1 MYISLYV
8 QNVRWC
14 FLLSVCVRCKWL
26 SPTIRRTDSRSSD
39 FFLLLFLPLSPALSV
54 PPHTICAQPS
64 QTFVLYPF
72 YILSSSLSCMHGTQF
87 GGRAEHTHTH
97 WGDSSTFHSAKR
109 KRKTGLRYRMYS
121 VSVLCVRAP
130 CSIVCGSASHS
141 MRTSIFTS
149 FHFGLLKM
157 LI

>member
-87 GGRAEHTHTH
+87 GGRAEHTHIEEIH
-97 WGDSSTFHSAKR
+97 RPFIVPNENAKLVWDIACIVWVCCVWER
-109 KRKTGLRYRMYS
+109 L
-121 VSVLCVRAP
+121 VQLFVAVLP
-130 CSIVCGSASHS
+130 IQCG
-141 MRTSIFTS
+141 RVY
-149 FHFGLLKM
+149 LLLFILVFSKC
-157 LI
+157 